1 MAQATLEAGGT
12 EGNKVPVTE
21 LEAGEAVLRL
31 PESSWLR
38 TYVVHAMRQTTSPLV
53 YHIGVGIAVLG
64 ATCPLAYGMHYAG
77 TMRANNFVLCVGRSG
92 EDQKSTALNIGRDI
106 LFEAADAL
114 VGDFPGSAEGLIESL
129 ATQESQLIPISEF
142 GKFLSAAQRG
152 YFEPIKTLLAD
163 LWDCLPQQRAK
174 AAQRGQRVV
183 IRADNP
189 RLSVGAACSIPYLE
203 KHTLAEDWTG
213 GFMGRWLVFY
223 GERERS
229 DADPVGDMTLHS
241 GLVDAIRTRA
251 QMNTAGWCTGLDP
264 QAAALWTTWYHDVSN
279 RQLPGNILGIRA
291 RAPTIARKISLVLG
305 WDYGEAQSGNP
316 WRIGLDILEPAIAI
330 TELHIKSLVDLSSVI
345 AEHATARL
353 RRNVMEAIS
362 HYRGVATLGEIIEH
376 TKLTKRPLVE
386 MLDAL
391 TESGR
396 VRRIRT
402 PAGFAYE
409 LQR

>member
-353 RRNVMEAIS
+353 RRNVMEAII